1 MNTKRIAYITTIL
14 TAAILY
20 ATFSILFY
28 RHDLTINIY
37 DVVAESLLAS
47 LTVGLL
53 IFSQRF
59 KGPKR
64 VYYTMTIGGTLAF
77 YSFTADI
84 LDEFCCQPRLLS
96 YFSED
101 LILVIALIFFAGAVY
116 FSEKHNASVV
126 TKLYTEANTDRL
138 TNVGNRGFLS
148 SQLTRFCKKSE
159 RYGTLLS
166 VIMLDIDHFK
176 EVNDVHGHVVG
187 DSVLQ
192 ELSRLI
198 TSEIREFDILC
209 RYGGEEFII
218 ILPETNLYGATITAE
233 KLRHSVECHKFSGVP
248 SVTASFGVSQR
259 HKKEMALELVKRVDK
274 ELYMAKNNGRNQVSP
289 YPTAEQHPSIKHR
302 RSSAQQSSQ
311 PQPSLS

>member
-1 MNTKRIAYITTIL
+1 MKILRIVYIIIVFI
-14 TAAILY
+14 AAILY

-28 RHDLTINIY
+28 KHSVTINIY
-37 DVVAESLLAS
+37 DIIAETLLIS
-47 LTVGLL
+47 LTVGML

-59 KGPKR
+59 RGPKS
-64 VYYTMTIGGTLAF
+64 VYYNLTIGGTLAF
-77 YSFTADI
+77 LSFTADL
-84 LDEFCCQPRLLS
+84 LDEFCCQPQLLV

-101 LILVIALIFFAGAVY
+101 LILVIALIFFAVALY
-116 FSEKHNASVV
+116 FSEKNNASIVSR
-126 TKLYTEANTDRL
+126 LYSEANTDRL

-159 RYGTLLS
+159 RYGTEFS

-176 EVNDVHGHVVG
+176 EVNDVYGHVIG
-187 DSVLQ
+187 DSVLK

-198 TSEIREFDILC
+198 TSEIREFDLLC

-233 KLRHSVECHKFSGVP
+233 KLRHSVAFHNFSGVP

-259 HKKEMALELVKRVDK
+259 HKKEKALELVKRVDK
-274 ELYMAKNNGRNQVSP
+274 ELYMAKNSGRNQVSP
-289 YPTAEQHPSIKHR
+289 LPTREQHPSIRHR
-302 RSSAQQSSQ
+302 RTAGHQSSQ
-311 PQPSLS
+311 PLPSLS